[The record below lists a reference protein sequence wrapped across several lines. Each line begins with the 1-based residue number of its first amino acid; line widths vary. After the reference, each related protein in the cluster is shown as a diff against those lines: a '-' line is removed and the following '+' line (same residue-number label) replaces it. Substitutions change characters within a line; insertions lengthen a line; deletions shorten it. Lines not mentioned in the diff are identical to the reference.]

1 MMQALIGG
9 IALVAGVLLG
19 FWLKVVSGKAEKA
32 QMERRSQELALELFG
47 VRAELSKAQT
57 ESGARAGFESLAIE
71 REKTIAQLAAERD
84 SLRADLHARSAV
96 ESAQNA
102 RVKEL
107 ETELRNER
115 QNLSEKVALLE
126 SAKQALANQFEALAG
141 KILEEKSKSFSEGS
155 QKELGT
161 LLTPLRDQIKDFREK
176 VEKAQSDSNT
186 GVTKL
191 ETLIGTLGGLNQQLS
206 EEARNLTT
214 ALRGSS
220 KAQGDWGELIV
231 RNLLEKAGLREGE
244 QFRVQETFDATP
256 ADGDGRATKSRPD
269 VIVNLPGGRHLVI
282 DSKVSLNA
290 YTDSVNAVTDDERKV
305 AIKRHLVSVRSHVDD
320 LTGRRYHKLGA
331 LETPDFVVMFVPIE
345 PAFLVA
351 LHEDE
356 GLWRHA
362 YEREV
367 LLVGPTT
374 LLFVIRIVDNLWQ
387 QELQARSVQDVMNR
401 GAELYDKFVNFV
413 GDLEAVGKSL
423 RGADDSYSKAMKKLS
438 EGRGNL
444 IRQVEMLKGLGVR
457 TGKSLPRNLLDTAG
471 AEEPELE
478 LTTNTEERVIA
489 ECQPTERA
497 GNEANSQRQFGPLAS
512 GT

>member
-1 MMQALIGG
+1 MQGLIGAIIAAFAG
-9 IALVAGVLLG
+9 IVLG
-19 FWLKVVSGKAEKA
+19 FWMRAASNKAEKA
-32 QMERRSQELALELFG
+32 QLERRASELTEELLTA
-47 VRAELSKAQT
+47 RADVSRLHA
-57 ESGARAGFESLAIE
+57 ESGSRAGFESLATE
-71 REKTIAQLAAERD
+71 REKTILQLAAERD
-84 SLRADLHARSAV
+84 SLRADLHARGAV
-96 ESAQNA
+96 ESAQSA

-115 QNLSEKVALLE
+115 QNLSEKLALLE
-126 SAKQALANQFEALAG
+126 SAKQALANQFEALAAE
-141 KILEEKSKSFSEGS
+141 ILEKKSKSFSEGT

-161 LLTPLRDQIKDFREK
+161 LLTPLRDQIKEFREK

-206 EEARNLTT
+206 EEAHNLTT

-244 QFRVQETFDATP
+244 QFRVQETFDATS

-305 AIKRHLVSVRSHVDD
+305 AIKRHLASVRSHIDD

-362 YEREV
+362 YEKEV

-413 GDLEAVGKSL
+413 SDLEAVGKSL
-423 RGADDSYSKAMKKLS
+423 RSADDSYSKAMKKLS

-444 IRQVEMLKGLGVR
+444 IRQVEMLKGLGLR

-471 AEEPELE
+471 IEESSLALAATGEDSGDPE
-478 LTTNTEERVIA
+478 
-489 ECQPTERA
+489 
-497 GNEANSQRQFGPLAS
+497 
-512 GT
+512 

>member
-1 MMQALIGG
+1 MQGLIGAIIAAFAG
-9 IALVAGVLLG
+9 IVLG
-19 FWLKVVSGKAEKA
+19 FWMRAASNKAEKA
-32 QMERRSQELALELFG
+32 QLERRASELTEELLTA
-47 VRAELSKAQT
+47 RADVSRLHA
-57 ESGARAGFESLAIE
+57 ESGSRAGFESLATE
-71 REKTIAQLAAERD
+71 REKTILQLAAERD
-84 SLRADLHARSAV
+84 SLRADLHARGAV
-96 ESAQNA
+96 ESAQSA

-115 QNLSEKVALLE
+115 QNLSEKLALLE
-126 SAKQALANQFEALAG
+126 SAKQALANQFEALAAE
-141 KILEEKSKSFSEGS
+141 ILEKKSKSFSEGT

-161 LLTPLRDQIKDFREK
+161 LLTPLRDQIKEFREK

-206 EEARNLTT
+206 EEAHNLTT

-244 QFRVQETFDATP
+244 QFRVQETFDATS

-305 AIKRHLVSVRSHVDD
+305 AIKRHLASVRSHIDD

-362 YEREV
+362 YEKEV

-413 GDLEAVGKSL
+413 SDLEAVGKSL
-423 RGADDSYSKAMKKLS
+423 RSADDSYSKAMKKLS

-471 AEEPELE
+471 IEESSLALAATGEDSGDPE
-478 LTTNTEERVIA
+478 
-489 ECQPTERA
+489 
-497 GNEANSQRQFGPLAS
+497 
-512 GT
+512 